1 MSTISTSD
9 FKNGLTIE
17 FDDNIW
23 RIVEFQHVKPGKGSA
38 FVRTKLKNLRNG
50 AVQEKTFR
58 AGEKME
64 QANIETKRMQYLY
77 NDGANY
83 VFMDN
88 NTYEQV
94 EIPNERLEKEKN
106 YLVEN
111 MEVSIAFF
119 GTETL
124 GVEVPKNITL
134 KVTATEPGIK
144 GNTASGGS
152 KPATMETGLV
162 VQVPFFV
169 NEGDALNINT
179 QDGTYI
185 SRA

>member
-64 QANIETKRMQYLY
+64 QANIETRKMQYLY
-77 NDGANY
+77 NDGSSY
-83 VFMDN
+83 IFMDN

-94 EIPNERLEKEKN
+94 EIPSERLEVEKN
-106 YLVEN
+106 YLIEN
-111 MEVSIAFF
+111 MEVSISFY
-119 GTETL
+119 GSESL
-124 GVEVPKNITL
+124 GVELPNTIDL
-134 KVTATEPGIK
+134 KVTETEPTIK

-152 KPATMETGLV
+152 KPATLETGLV

-169 NEGDALNINT
+169 NEGDVLTINT
-179 QDGTYI
+179 SDGSYI

>member
-1 MSTISTSD
+1 MISTSD
-9 FKNGLTIE
+9 FKNGLTIQI
-17 FDDNIW
+17 DGGIW

-38 FVRTKLKNLRNG
+38 FVRTKLKNLRTD

-64 QANIETKRMQYLY
+64 QAIIETKKMQYLY
-77 NDGANY
+77 NDGDNF

-88 NTYEQV
+88 NTYEQL
-94 EIPNERLEKEKN
+94 EIPAENLSEEKN

-111 MEVSIAFF
+111 MEVSVIMF
-119 GTETL
+119 GDETL
-124 GVEVPKNITL
+124 GVDLPNTVNL
-134 KVTATEPGIK
+134 KVTDTEPGIR
-144 GNTASGGS
+144 GDTATGGS
-152 KPATMETGLV
+152 KPATLETGLT

-169 NEGDALNINT
+169 NEDDVLIINT
-179 QDGTYI
+179 TDGTYV

>member
-50 AVQEKTFR
+50 GVQEKTFR

-77 NDGANY
+77 NDGASY

-94 EIPNERLEKEKN
+94 EIPNDRLEEEKN

-169 NEGDALNINT
+169 NEGDSLNINT

>member
-9 FKNGLTIE
+9 FHNGLTIE
-17 FDDNIW
+17 VEDNIW

-94 EIPNERLEKEKN
+94 EIPEERLEEEKN
-106 YLVEN
+106 YLIEN
-111 MEVSIAFF
+111 MEVSISFF
-119 GTETL
+119 GSETL
-124 GVEVPKNITL
+124 GVELPKNIAL
-134 KVTATEPGIK
+134 KVESTEPSIK

-169 NEGDALNINT
+169 NEGDTLNINT